1 MFAANREPGTRRR
14 EWRRVR
20 GTDET
25 EGKGE
30 INPCPGTTSLAGSRT
45 GTPPFPPPRHV
56 LRKRRYSNQHQSRG
70 NKTLNPISPINP
82 TRAKPSL
89 DSVYNRYK
97 SMPAR
102 NPNPFYSQYAA
113 SVRLLNKVTNAP
125 EPTRGFLVLFV
136 SLVILLVLAVFL
148 CVLDTPYAAKVSRCN
163 RSMVSQTHLVQSTA
177 PSGDWYLFPT
187 CRLLLHDAPLTQPE

>member
-1 MFAANREPGTRRR
+1 MPSPGVARQTRCAVSKERVVFAANREPGTRRR

-20 GTDET
+20 GTDEM

-102 NPNPFYSQYAA
+102 NPNPIPILFSIRR
-113 SVRLLNKVTNAP
+113 VR
-125 EPTRGFLVLFV
+125 
-136 SLVILLVLAVFL
+136 SLVKQSYECPGAHSRLSCPFCLPCHPSCPCGLSLRFGHPL
-148 CVLDTPYAAKVSRCN
+148 C
-163 RSMVSQTHLVQSTA
+163 HQS
-177 PSGDWYLFPT
+177 
-187 CRLLLHDAPLTQPE
+187 